1 MSQYYFL
8 VASLPFLSYDGEHAA
23 VPEQFLASARE
34 HLTPRDYVIVSS
46 AGIDAPVELDTGSA
60 VVMSWQRFER
70 GLRNELVKVRAG
82 TLESDAAA
90 YVRTDEAGRDDTDR
104 TGLADIAREAFGEES
119 PLSGENVLG
128 RARWE
133 FLSGLEVGHFFD
145 LDILVIYYLKLQIVA
160 RRRQFNRDDGE
171 RIFRAATEK
180 IVNDYYQE
188 QGNE

>member
-1 MSQYYFL
+1 VSQYYFL
-8 VASLPFLSYDGEHAA
+8 VASLPFLSYDGDHAA
-23 VPEQFLASARE
+23 APKEFLASARE
-34 HLTPRDYVIVSS
+34 QLTPHDYAVVTS
-46 AGIDAPVELDTGSA
+46 ARIDAPVELQPGPA
-60 VVMSWQRFER
+60 VVTGWQRFER
-70 GLRNELVKVRAG
+70 GLRNELVKVRAAKLG
-82 TLESDAAA
+82 TDAAA
-90 YVRTDEAGRDDTDR
+90 HIRTDEAGRDDTDR

-133 FLSGLEVGHFFD
+133 FLNELEVGHFFD
-145 LDILVIYYLKLQIVA
+145 LDLLVIYYLKLQIVA

-188 QGNE
+188 QGSI